1 MKAVKMRIEGM
12 VQGVG
17 FRYYT
22 YRIAKR
28 YGVRGYVM
36 NMPDGSV
43 EVYAE
48 CEDEKKLRDFLSE
61 VARGPSTAVVY
72 NFETEVVE
80 PKGYETFEIEY
91 YGGRW

>member
-1 MKAVKMRIEGM
+1 MRAVKVRVEGI

-28 YGVRGYVM
+28 YGVKGYVK

-43 EVYAE
+43 EVVAE
-48 CEDEKKLRDFLSE
+48 GDEKKLERFLQE
-61 VARGPSTAVVY
+61 VARGPSSAVVT
-72 NFETEVVE
+72 NVSVE
-80 PKGYETFEIEY
+80 DIDPVGFRNFEIEY
-91 YGGRW
+91 

>member
-1 MKAVKMRIEGM
+1 MRTVKVRVEGI

-28 YGVRGYVM
+28 YGVKGYVK

-43 EVYAE
+43 EVVAE
-48 CEDEKKLRDFLSE
+48 GDEKKLERFLQE
-61 VARGPSTAVVY
+61 VARGPSSAVVT
-72 NFETEVVE
+72 NVSVE
-80 PKGYETFEIEY
+80 DIDPVGFRNFEIEY
-91 YGGRW
+91 

>member
-1 MKAVKMRIEGM
+1 MKAVKMKIEGI

-22 YRIAKR
+22 QRIAKR
-28 YGVRGYVM
+28 YGVKGYVM

-43 EVYAE
+43 EVHAE
-48 CEDEKKLRDFLSE
+48 CDDETKLQSFLGE

-72 NFETEVVE
+72 NVETKEVK
-80 PKGYETFEIEY
+80 PKGYKTFEIEY
-91 YGGRW
+91 YGSWW